1 MPMNALTTWD
11 WVILQHMIIS
21 IFIDKEDSGDT
32 QILQKF
38 GIDVQGLCIK
48 LNSDVAYMF
57 YAWSFNYNISVPIY
71 MKQKKYY
78 LFLHTCIILSY

>member
-32 QILQKF
+32 
-38 GIDVQGLCIK
+38 
-48 LNSDVAYMF
+48 
-57 YAWSFNYNISVPIY
+57 
-71 MKQKKYY
+71 
-78 LFLHTCIILSY
+78 